1 MSDESSGERDIG
13 VMKAAEKE
21 ILEEKY
27 LNRTAFQT
35 ITFSEVWMSILSFFV
50 RQISNVF
57 QMCKPLIGQLG
68 ILQFSQVKDTT
79 KNFFSSFYMH
89 LKF

>member
-1 MSDESSGERDIG
+1 MGDETSGERDIG

-35 ITFSEVWMSILSFFV
+35 IIF
-50 RQISNVF
+50 R
-57 QMCKPLIGQLG
+57 
-68 ILQFSQVKDTT
+68 
-79 KNFFSSFYMH
+79 
-89 LKF
+89 

>member
-13 VMKAAEKE
+13 VTKAAEKE

-57 QMCKPLIGQLG
+57 RC
-68 ILQFSQVKDTT
+68 V
-79 KNFFSSFYMH
+79 NH
-89 LKF
+89 

>member
-1 MSDESSGERDIG
+1 

-35 ITFSEVWMSILSFFV
+35 IIFRWSLNVYITFFV
-50 RQISNVF
+50 RQINNVF
-57 QMCKPLIGQLG
+57 RC
-68 ILQFSQVKDTT
+68 V
-79 KNFFSSFYMH
+79 NH
-89 LKF
+89 W

>member
-35 ITFSEVWMSILSFFV
+35 ITFSEV
-50 RQISNVF
+50 
-57 QMCKPLIGQLG
+57 
-68 ILQFSQVKDTT
+68 
-79 KNFFSSFYMH
+79 
-89 LKF
+89 